1 MVENFISVFQQVLIL
16 FVLIGL
22 GALLG
27 KSKMIG
33 DNGAQN
39 IANLVMYLAT
49 PATIILSFQ
58 RDYNAQMLRN
68 LGIALLASLLS
79 MVLTIV
85 FSHMIYQKNV
95 EAEKRC
101 VLRFAAVFSNCGYMC
116 LPLQQALIGP
126 DGVFY
131 GAAYVAMFNL
141 LVWTYGLV
149 CFSGDKKQISWRKLA
164 FNPGILS
171 LLSGVVLFLTSTRLH
186 SVVSTPLQ
194 HLANLNTP
202 LPMMLVGYYLSKDNL
217 LVALKN
223 KDNYLCAALRLVVY
237 PVISIAGMYL
247 CGIRGNM
254 LVTLAIAVSAPVA
267 AITTIFSAKFNRNV
281 QSSVQLVSISTLLS
295 ILTMPALVA
304 LTQLIAY

>member
-22 GALLG
+22 GALFG
-27 KSKMIG
+27 KAKLIG
-33 DNGAQN
+33 DKGAQN

-49 PATIILSFQ
+49 PCTIILSFQ
-58 RDYNAQMLRN
+58 REYDSKMMVN

-79 MVLTIV
+79 MVALIV
-85 FSHMIYQKNV
+85 FSHMIYRKNI
-95 EAEKRC
+95 EEGKRG

-149 CFSGDKKQISWRKLA
+149 CVSGDRKQISGKKLI

-171 LLSGVVLFLTSTRLH
+171 LLVGVVLFLTSTTLH
-186 SVVSTPLQ
+186 TVISTPLQ

-202 LPMMLVGYYLSKDNL
+202 LPMMLVGYYLSQDNL
-217 LVALKN
+217 FNALKN

-267 AITTIFSAKFNRNV
+267 AITTIFAAKFNRSV
-281 QSSVQLVSISTLLS
+281 QTSVQLVSLSTLLS
-295 ILTMPALVA
+295 IITMPVLVA
-304 LTQLIAY
+304 LTQLIA